1 MVPDYSFFKKLFSVD
16 TGFLLFLVTVNIPA
30 FTSFLPPSYLLVFIG
45 WCKFIG
51 ILLEGRQLV
60 HEDERTKLGSPA
72 LACATYAVHLG
83 FSRSV
88 DLQVSDHD
96 RE

>member
-1 MVPDYSFFKKLFSVD
+1 MVPDYSFFKKFFLVD
-16 TGFLLFLVTVNIPA
+16 TGFLLFLVIVNIPA
-30 FTSFLPPSYLLVFIG
+30 FTGFLPPSYLLVFIG
-45 WCKFIG
+45 WCKFIR

-60 HEDERTKLGSPA
+60 HGDKRAELRSPA
-72 LACATYAVHLG
+72 LACETVHLS

-88 DLQVSDHD
+88 DLQVSDRD

>member
-1 MVPDYSFFKKLFSVD
+1 MVPDYSFLKKFFLVD
-16 TGFLLFLVTVNIPA
+16 TGFLLFLVIVNIPA

-60 HEDERTKLGSPA
+60 HGDKRTELGSPA
-72 LACATYAVHLG
+72 LVCETVHLG

-88 DLQVSDHD
+88 DLQFSDHG